1 MPVDEE
7 LIWSDK
13 SRVPPSSMT
22 SKASLKLRILVVG
35 GGVTGLAA
43 ALRLARAGHNVR
55 VIEKSRIRKQKVCGL
70 RVPPNLTRILDEWGL
85 GEELSRYGS
94 TTTGSE
100 CFSMDTGDFLGHF
113 TWQEA
118 VMDEVGAPFLLMHYQ
133 DLHNILYQAASSA
146 GVQISFGTPV
156 IQVEAHPPR
165 VRLATGE
172 VIRADLIVGADGSD
186 GITREVVEGCKVE
199 DAVDE
204 MSFSV
209 YIAAISREQLKK
221 DPDLD
226 AFTRTE
232 CGGPQ
237 YPLWIKTS
245 SHAIAFAVRG
255 GSEYMV
261 HLFWPDDLRNH
272 SANLSRNSNV
282 AITREKLG
290 ITGDSKLMRLLDI
303 CPTLQHRR
311 YTRKGAPSNWTD
323 SSGRIVLMG
332 EAAHPSFPCITHG
345 ASLHVEDAEVFGWL
359 LSRLHSMEQL
369 PHLLGGFQDIR
380 EERCRAVQE
389 KELTGMQ
396 MLWLPP
402 GPQRD
407 ARDHM
412 FRAMMLR
419 EGWDEEDLRMQWEE
433 VGRTFG
439 YNARETVEDWWVSW
453 GMLRERS
460 LTS

>member
-1 MPVDEE
+1 
-7 LIWSDK
+7 
-13 SRVPPSSMT
+13 MT

-35 GGVTGLAA
+35 GGITGLAA
-43 ALRLARAGHNVR
+43 ALKLARAGHNVR
-55 VIEKSRIRKQKVCGL
+55 VIEKSRTRKQKVCGL

-85 GEELSRYGS
+85 GEEISRYGS

-146 GVQISFGTPV
+146 GVHISLGTPV
-156 IQVEAHPPR
+156 IQVETHPPR

-237 YPLWIKTS
+237 CPLWMKTS
-245 SHAIAFAVRG
+245 SHAIAFAVR
-255 GSEYMV
+255 
-261 HLFWPDDLRNH
+261 
-272 SANLSRNSNV
+272 
-282 AITREKLG
+282 KLG
-290 ITGDSKLMRLLDI
+290 ITGDSKLMRLLDL
-303 CPTLQHRR
+303 CPTLQRRR

-332 EAAHPSFPCITHG
+332 EAAHPSFPCITHS

-359 LSRLHSMEQL
+359 LSRLHNMEQL
-369 PHLLGGFQDIR
+369 PHLLGGFEDIR
-380 EERCRAVQE
+380 EERCRAVHE
-389 KELTGMQ
+389 KERMGMQ
-396 MLWLPP
+396 MMWLPP

-433 VGRTFG
+433 VGQTFG
-439 YNARETVEDWWVSW
+439 YNAQEAVEDWWVSW
-453 GMLRERS
+453 GMLRERN
-460 LTS
+460 LKP

>member
-1 MPVDEE
+1 
-7 LIWSDK
+7 
-13 SRVPPSSMT
+13 MT
-22 SKASLKLRILVVG
+22 SEASLKLRILVVG
-35 GGVTGLAA
+35 GGITGLAA
-43 ALRLARAGHNVR
+43 ALKLARAGHHVR
-55 VIEKSRIRKQKVCGL
+55 VIEKSRTRKKVCGL
-70 RVPPNLTRILDEWGL
+70 HVPPNLTRILDEWGL

-94 TTTGSE
+94 TTTGNE
-100 CFSMDTGDFLGHF
+100 CYSSSAFQIQNSDHSLTLVAVDTGDFLGHF

-118 VMDEVGAPFLLMHYQ
+118 VMDEVGSPFLLMHYQ

-146 GVQISFGTPV
+146 GVDISLGSPV
-156 IQVEAHPPR
+156 TQVETHPPR

-221 DPDLD
+221 DADLD

-237 YPLWIKTS
+237 CPLWMKTS

-272 SANLSRNSNV
+272 SANPPRTLDV

-290 ITGDSKLMRLLDI
+290 IAGDSKLTRLLDL
-303 CPTLQHRR
+303 CPTLQRRR

-332 EAAHPSFPCITHG
+332 EAAHPSFPCTTHS

-380 EERCRAVQE
+380 EERCGAVHE
-389 KELTGMQ
+389 KERIGMQ
-396 MLWLPP
+396 MMWLPP

-407 ARDHM
+407 VRDHM
-412 FRAMMLR
+412 FRATMLR
-419 EGWDEEDLRMQWEE
+419 EGWEEEDLRMQWEE
-433 VGRTFG
+433 VGQTFG
-439 YNARETVEDWWVSW
+439 YNAQEAVEDWWVSW
-453 GMLRERS
+453 GMLRERN
-460 LTS
+460 LKP